1 MRVHY
6 IPGGVEMSP
15 VPSKPT
21 VRKQVEHDLR
31 RICDEA
37 LAAPSGKEEHV
48 IAKIDTGATKS
59 SIDMSLAKKLKL
71 GPVITSKLVKSAHG
85 NQLRPI
91 IEAVIEIAG
100 RKMKSEFTLAD
111 RAHMRYRVLIGV
123 NLLENG
129 FLVDPSHK

>member
-1 MRVHY
+1 MKRKTVNGMIIIGLTESVTL
-6 IPGGVEMSP
+6 IP
-15 VPSKPT
+15 
-21 VRKQVEHDLR
+21 KQ
-31 RICDEA
+31 
-37 LAAPSGKEEHV
+37 GKEEHV